1 VTRNIGSPLLPL
13 HHSHELY
20 FSRMAIAFNT
30 EEISVLQYLQFMKRT
45 YLLIIFALCILT
57 VCTSCVRSN
66 KTATTVPTGKTIT
79 TKTGLMYQVVV
90 TGKGSAA
97 ASGQSV
103 RIHEIM
109 KLADG
114 TLLYS
119 TYTNNKPVKFLLGG
133 NQVIAGVD
141 EGVMGMRVGERRKLI
156 VPPAL
161 SKRSSYPAN
170 TPPDAVLYYDIE
182 LVEILDN

>member
-103 RIHEIM
+103 LIHEIM
-109 KLADG
+109 
-114 TLLYS
+114 
-119 TYTNNKPVKFLLGG
+119 
-133 NQVIAGVD
+133 
-141 EGVMGMRVGERRKLI
+141 
-156 VPPAL
+156 
-161 SKRSSYPAN
+161 
-170 TPPDAVLYYDIE
+170 
-182 LVEILDN
+182 